1 MKTNYHRI
9 FLDSYDI
16 VLPRWLPGFYSK
28 EPICQCKN
36 HKRQA
41 FNPWVRKIPWRGKW
55 QPTPVFLP
63 REFHGQRS
71 LVGYSPWG
79 CNESNT
85 TEQLSTAQQH
95 SPPRKMR
102 IHPEIREDKEALYGW
117 GRSPGKGNGYQLQ
130 YSCLENSMDRGA
142 WRATVPG
149 VAKSWTRLKRLSE
162 QACCWLLSVISLNL

>member
-1 MKTNYHRI
+1 MPHEGLLGGASR
-9 FLDSYDI
+9 
-16 VLPRWLPGFYSK
+16 K
-28 EPICQCKN
+28 EPPCQCRR
-36 HKRQA
+36 HKKCE
-41 FNPWVRKIPWRGKW
+41 FDPWVRKIFWRRAW

-71 LVGYSPWG
+71 LEGYSPWG
-79 CNESNT
+79 RKELYT

-149 VAKSWTRLKRLSE
+149 VAKSWAQLSD
-162 QACCWLLSVISLNL
+162 